1 MRYIAKYF
9 MVFSFILSG
18 CAAFLRTETKSKD
31 IFMQYAL
38 KRIPNSVESKWMI
51 EHTFKPYTAELFRLY
66 LKSKGIK
73 VPDTIWFD
81 FSHAVKWVNNHKD
94 LFRDTTKIKE
104 MILIFREIGNSSGL
118 IISRR
123 VERARF
129 EWEMQIGDRTIYWYD
144 FPRKIMAV
152 FPEKV
157 VYYRGPFCREG
168 KNKDRILI
176 AFPSINSG
184 YIKPLNSTYY
194 WDQPEGVDS
203 ILIFFYEGKWD
214 KDKMEYLI
222 HHPVMGSISEPIL
235 SQFIN
240 DYCIRFANNMYF
252 LKDGTWYRVRIY
264 SKVYFEEHIVNW
276 DESKDAIFGSFTE
289 DSSVYVWGKLKIK
302 DRVYYTRHFSDSV
315 FRDVLKFVE
324 KHRRDIVRS
333 GR

>member
-1 MRYIAKYF
+1 MKQIVKHL
-9 MVFSFILSG
+9 VLFSFILSG
-18 CAAFLRTETKSKD
+18 CTAFLHIRTRPED
-31 IFMQYAL
+31 VFMQYAL
-38 KRIPNSVESKWMI
+38 RRIPNRAENKWMI

-81 FSHAVKWVNNHKD
+81 FSNAVKWVNNHKD

-104 MILIFREIGNSSGL
+104 MILIFREISNSSGL

-129 EWEMQIGDRTIYWYD
+129 EWEMHIGDKTIYLYD

-168 KNKDRILI
+168 KDKDRILMT
-176 AFPSINSG
+176 FPSEFSG
-184 YIKPLNSTYY
+184 YIKPLNSPYY
-194 WDQPEGVDS
+194 WHQPDVDS
-203 ILIFFYEGKWD
+203 ILIFFYEGRWD
-214 KDKMEYLI
+214 KDKMEYLMRFPWI
-222 HHPVMGSISEPIL
+222 GKKGEPIL
-235 SQFIN
+235 SQFID
-240 DYCIRFANNMYF
+240 DYCIRFASNMYF
-252 LKDGTWYRVRIY
+252 LKDGAWYRVRIY
-264 SKVYFEEHIVNW
+264 SKAYYEEYIVNRT
-276 DESKDAIFGSFTE
+276 KAIDIIDRTFTE
-289 DSSVYVWGKLKIK
+289 DPSVYIWGKFKIK
-302 DRVYYTRHFSDSV
+302 DKVYYTRHFSDSV